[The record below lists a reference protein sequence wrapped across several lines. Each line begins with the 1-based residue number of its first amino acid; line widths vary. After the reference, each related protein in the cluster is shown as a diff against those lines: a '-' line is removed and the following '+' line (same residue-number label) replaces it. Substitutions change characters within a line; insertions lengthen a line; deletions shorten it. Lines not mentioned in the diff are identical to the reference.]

1 MYVLMLGAPGTG
13 KGTIGKALCKEFK
26 LDHIATGDIFR
37 EEIKNQTPLGIEAD
51 KYISKGKLVPDS
63 ITIAMVEDY
72 LENHKNALLD
82 GFPRTTKQAKVFK
95 EYLDEKNN
103 EITAVINLN
112 VPDEDIIVRTSK
124 RVVCSNKECG
134 ASYNTE
140 FMPSKKE
147 GICDVCGSK
156 LYHRKDDYPEIIQGR
171 LDLYHKET
179 EPLIG
184 YYTKEGLLEVIDID
198 IYSPTT
204 KEDTTNQAID
214 IIKKR
219 MEVKIEE

>member
-1 MYVLMLGAPGTG
+1 MF
-13 KGTIGKALCKEFK
+13 IWCS
-26 LDHIATGDIFR
+26 
-37 EEIKNQTPLGIEAD
+37 
-51 KYISKGKLVPDS
+51 SKV
-63 ITIAMVEDY
+63 
-72 LENHKNALLD
+72 
-82 GFPRTTKQAKVFK
+82 
-95 EYLDEKNN
+95 
-103 EITAVINLN
+103 
-112 VPDEDIIVRTSK
+112 
-124 RVVCSNKECG
+124 
-134 ASYNTE
+134 
-140 FMPSKKE
+140 E